1 MAKYN
6 PEASL
11 RDQNIVAGYKRA
23 EVMVEVLNNCG
34 DNLTR
39 ANVMKQAASLDMKP
53 AMFRPGI
60 KITTGPADYQPVK
73 QLFLIQFNGQ
83 DWAPIGA
90 VTSE

>member
-39 ANVMKQAASLDMKP
+39 ANVMKQAASRNLSQLG
-53 AMFRPGI
+53 RRG
-60 KITTGPADYQPVK
+60 VK
-73 QLFLIQFNGQ
+73 FVRTASCELFLRGVV
-83 DWAPIGA
+83 G
-90 VTSE
+90 